1 MKVVHISATPLAG
14 SPIRIVNALNKY
26 TDVQARSINLDAKA
40 YGVLTFPEDLLWNE
54 NREEC
59 EDLIRQADILHFH
72 HWFDFSSKEN
82 PFKFDF
88 ISAMKKGARYLIH
101 WHSNPMTISSLV
113 GQSVDSIVNSEI
125 PQMVVAQFHESYYPN
140 AFPVPLIVEVKSL
153 SPKLVQAEKPVVFF
167 SPSSKRHAYEERW
180 ETKGKPEIVK
190 LLNDLKM
197 ERKLDYKLVENIP
210 FDECNKMRAECDI
223 VIDDMVTGGFHT
235 TSLESMALGKP
246 TFSYM
251 DARTQMVL
259 SQLTNTTDCPLINV
273 RYLDAK
279 SILREL
285 AENRQLRTD
294 LGQFS
299 RDWML
304 KYYSEE
310 KMVACYK
317 RAYSNLLEKGG
328 LYNERYHDNRQA
340 KIWLYT
346 KVPDLIWQERRNKEI
361 GSARIWINFL
371 KYKSLKSGIIRKFPH
386 LRSRVRK
393 IKNIFLDLIRI

>member
-1 MKVVHISATPLAG
+1 MKVVHVSATPLAG

-26 TDVQARSINLDAKA
+26 TDVQARSINLNAKA

-54 NREEC
+54 DREEC
-59 EDLIRQADILHFH
+59 EDLIGQADILHFH
-72 HWFDFSSKEN
+72 HWFDYGSLEN
-82 PFKFDF
+82 PFNFNF
-88 ISAMKKGARYLIH
+88 LSAMKKNAKYLMH

-113 GQSVDSIVNSEI
+113 GQSVKSLVNSNT

-140 AFPVPLIVEVKSL
+140 AYPVPLIVEVESL
-153 SPKLVQAEKPVVFF
+153 LPKLHQAETPMVFF

-180 ETKGKPEIVK
+180 ETKGKPDILH
-190 LLNDLKM
+190 LLDSLKG

-210 FDECNKMRAECDI
+210 FSECNKMRGECDI

-251 DARTQMVL
+251 DSRTQMVL
-259 SQLTNTTDCPLINV
+259 SQLTGTTDCPLINV
-273 RYLDAK
+273 RYPDAK
-279 SILREL
+279 SILREV
-285 AENRQLRTD
+285 AENKGLRTD

-317 RAYSNLLEKGG
+317 QGYLNLLDLGV
-328 LYNERYHDNRQA
+328 LNNERYQTNRRA
-340 KIWLYT
+340 KLWLYT
-346 KVPDLIWQERRNKEI
+346 TVPDLIWHERRSKEAGAI
-361 GSARIWINFL
+361 KIRSSSL
-371 KYKSLKSGIIRKFPH
+371 KYKNIRKMIVQKIPH
-386 LRSRVRK
+386 IRYAVKK
-393 IKNIFLDLIRI
+393 IKNAFMGIIKA